1 MSAISALAAHPV
13 VANAAI
19 KAVGTVP
26 PGVQGNLSKIVN
38 WIMWGGGV
46 ALIVAFAALVAKGG
60 FSALKHGQMEH
71 QGAAV
76 GCLALGVFL
85 VAGPTL
91 FKVFGI
97 SF

>member
-1 MSAISALAAHPV
+1 MSAISALAAQPV
-13 VANAAI
+13 VTNAVI
-19 KAVGTVP
+19 KAVGSVP

-38 WIMWGGGV
+38 WVMWGGGV
-46 ALIVAFAALVAKGG
+46 TLIVAFAALVAKGG
-60 FSALKHGQMEH
+60 VSALKHGQMEH

-76 GCLALGVFL
+76 GCLIAGVVL